1 MPSLCPPRVRPFPPP
16 PDPYRGFRPVPSAS
30 RGLCC
35 GSVHNDEGES
45 LNKGCVRDGDG
56 LRWGMPRD
64 GWPGRAVEFGGCSF
78 FFFSPR
84 VFLLILLSER
94 NKGGGTAAFCA
105 FVYFQSSF
113 SCLEQVR
120 GDEEL
125 LCCFFLFFSPIFSP
139 PSLSPSPLLPP
150 LIKPLHP
157 ISSKRYLRGSPFAS
171 RYPKADLFAPAAR
184 RL

>member
-1 MPSLCPPRVRPFPPP
+1 MRSSGGAVSLPTPRPSLPPP
-16 PDPYRGFRPVPSAS
+16 LPDPYRGFRPVPSAS

-64 GWPGRAVEFGGCSF
+64 GWPGGAVEFGGCSF

-125 LCCFFLFFSPIFSP
+125 LCCFFLFFFSYF
-139 PSLSPSPLLPP
+139 LPP
-150 LIKPLHP
+150 FSFPLP
-157 ISSKRYLRGSPFAS
+157 PTPPFNKTIT
-171 RYPKADLFAPAAR
+171 PN
-184 RL
+184 